1 MRVLGI
7 AGGELHDPAA
17 ALCVD
22 GEIVAAAEEERF
34 CRVKHAPGRFPLEAA
49 RFCLSRA
56 GLGPDDLDAVA
67 LSWSPSAFRRWRWR
81 HAKRAWA
88 AGRPS
93 RAWKTLTRGGRAE
106 RSRRRRWQAFRR
118 ALELPAGI
126 AVVPVEHHLA
136 HAASAA
142 LCSGHQ
148 QAAVFTADSQG
159 ELPTTSCAIWADG
172 RIRTVREWAL
182 PDSLGMFYSAITDWL
197 GFPVN
202 DGEHRV
208 MGMAAYG
215 DPAKANCD
223 DLLIIEGDTFR
234 VNTDL
239 LASPWRFDVDGVRR
253 CFSPALIDRWGPP
266 RTGDG
271 LGEPYVHVAAAA
283 QQRLE
288 QVIHHLITAHLG
300 DTLKQHGT
308 LCLAGGVLQNVVAN
322 GSLQARED
330 VEQLY
335 VAPAAPD
342 SGGAI
347 GAALWAAQAG
357 GDAPRPIR
365 DAALGPEEEDA
376 AIAAALARRGIRGEA
391 CDPVERAAQLIAD
404 GEIVAWVQGRLE
416 FGPRALGHR
425 SVLARP
431 DRRELADAVNDAI
444 KFRESWRPFG
454 PSLPRERASEW
465 LQHAPDSPFMSVA
478 VPVTEAGAKVLAG
491 VVHADGTVRP
501 QTVEETDSPLYY
513 KLLHAVGERT
523 GAPALL
529 NTSLNR
535 RGEPMAKGIEEAL
548 EVFFGSGLRHLVAGS
563 YHLDKA
569 QCLTSS

>member
-7 AGGELHDPAA
+7 AGGEMHDPAA
-17 ALCVD
+17 ALSVG

-34 CRVKHAPGRFPLEAA
+34 CGEKHAPGRFPLEAA
-49 RFCLSRA
+49 RYCLAHA
-56 GLGPDDLDAVA
+56 GLGPGDLDAVA
-67 LSWSPSAFRRWRWR
+67 LSWSPAAFARWRWR
-81 HAKRAWA
+81 YAKRAWA
-88 AGRPS
+88 AGRPG
-93 RAWKTLTRGGRAE
+93 RAWKTLMRGGRAE
-106 RSRRRRWQAFRR
+106 RSRQHRWEAFRS
-118 ALELPAGI
+118 ALGLPGTI
-126 AVVPVEHHLA
+126 RVVPVEHHLA

-142 LCSGHQ
+142 LCSGHP

-159 ELPTTSCAIWADG
+159 ELPTTSCAVWAEG

-215 DPAKANCD
+215 DPTQANCD
-223 DLLIIEGDTFR
+223 DLLIIEGDSFR

-239 LASPWRFDVDGVRR
+239 LASPWRFDVGGTRR
-253 CFSPALIDRWGPP
+253 CFSPALIERWGPP
-266 RTGDG
+266 RSGDG

-288 QVIHHLITAHLG
+288 QVIHHVISTHLG
-300 DTLKQHGT
+300 DVLAQTGT
-308 LCLAGGVLQNVVAN
+308 LCLAGGVMQNVVAN
-322 GSLQARED
+322 GSLQARDD
-330 VEQLY
+330 VQHLY

-347 GAALWAAQAG
+347 GAALWAALAG
-357 GDAPRPIR
+357 GDTPRPIR
-365 DAALGPEEEDA
+365 TAALGPEEDDA
-376 AIAAALARRGIRGEA
+376 AIASAIARRGLRA
-391 CDPVERAAQLIAD
+391 QSCDPVERAAQLLGD

-425 SVLARP
+425 SVLARA
-431 DRRELADAVNDAI
+431 DRRDLADAVNAAI
-444 KFRESWRPFG
+444 KFREPWRPFG
-454 PSLPRERASEW
+454 PALVREKAPEW
-465 LQHAPDSPFMSVA
+465 LQHTTDSPFMSVA
-478 VPVTEAGAKVLAG
+478 VPVTDAGAKALAG

-501 QTVEETDSPLYY
+501 QTVDADVSPLFYR
-513 KLLHAVGERT
+513 LLQAVGART

-535 RGEPMAKGIEEAL
+535 RGEPMAKGIEAAL
-548 EVFFGSGLRHLVAGS
+548 DVFVGSGLRHLVAGR
-563 YHLDKA
+563 YHLDK
-569 QCLTSS
+569 QRCQTSS